1 MPGTPGAV
9 VELFPRRAPVPRTL
23 PDVLDRVFQSQYMSR
38 LALDA
43 EFFDRI
49 SHIVDLAARIDA
61 AMPPDSDIRD
71 DPTYRQVRA
80 HRRIEHLNVVTSSLP
95 SDQSATA
102 DFSRAS
108 CETRIRA
115 GYDDAVAQGIGKPE
129 GAGAAARR
137 DGGPGGRG
145 PAPLRTDA
153 GGAHEVVG
161 RPAIWSPA
169 PSLGQ
174 PSSAHVRLR
183 RPSFGAPSA
192 VPS

>member
-1 MPGTPGAV
+1 V
-9 VELFPRRAPVPRTL
+9 VELFLRRAPVPRTP

-71 DPTYRQVRA
+71 DPTYRQIRA
-80 HRRIEHLNVVTSSLP
+80 HRRIDHLSVVTASLP

-102 DFSRAS
+102 DFSRAF

-115 GYDDAVAQGIGKPE
+115 VTTMRWPRTSATRGRRVCGS
-129 GAGAAARR
+129 ARR
-137 DGGPGGRG
+137 RPGRTRPSPVENRWAAGPGAQ
-145 PAPLRTDA
+145 PASTILSNYS
-153 GGAHEVVG
+153 VV
-161 RPAIWSPA
+161 
-169 PSLGQ
+169 
-174 PSSAHVRLR
+174 
-183 RPSFGAPSA
+183 
-192 VPS
+192 

>member
-23 PDVLDRVFQSQYMSR
+23 PDVLDRVFQSQYTSR

-49 SHIVDLAARIDA
+49 SHLVDLAALIDA

-71 DPTYRQVRA
+71 DPTYRQIRA

-95 SDQSATA
+95 SVRHRRLLAGVLRNA
-102 DFSRAS
+102 DPGRL
-108 CETRIRA
+108 RRR
-115 GYDDAVAQGIGKPE
+115 GGPGNRQPE